1 VGVNMSYGNQN
12 SIKPYNFTST
22 VVSFGQEYLNGMESV
37 FTEYARLLATS
48 LSLEFRSTVHAKVLD
63 YEVCTFEEFV
73 NDKMRDKILVVY
85 KMKPFDG
92 NTFLT
97 IDAQC
102 GASIVEHLCG
112 GSEVADNDNVSTS
125 LGRKR
130 ISTIDEQL
138 LKKFFQKNLSQ
149 VVQSYMNIGSTNKIV
164 CDVGKIDINP
174 IIYQTVDPNDP
185 MLIYRMEVDM
195 LNKSYVFE
203 FNMPYDTFGV
213 KYEVLKKERSKLQE
227 RVNTPKERYN
237 VTKQILGSEVNL
249 SVIVG
254 RTQLLMKDLMEMKRG
269 DIVMLDQNASLPIVV
284 EIENEQ
290 KFLAQSG
297 VVDRKYA
304 AQIIAKIE
312 SED

>member
-1 VGVNMSYGNQN
+1 MAYNNPNAV
-12 SIKPYNFTST
+12 KPYNFTST

-48 LSLEFRSTVHAKVLD
+48 LSLEFRSTVHAKILD
-63 YEVCTFEEFV
+63 YEVCTYGEFV
-73 NDKMRDKILVVY
+73 NEKMRNKILVVY
-85 KMKPFDG
+85 RMKPFDG

-102 GASIVEHLCG
+102 GATIVEHLCG
-112 GSEVADNDNVSTS
+112 GSETVDNDSVSTS
-125 LGRKR
+125 IDRKR
-130 ISTIDEQL
+130 ISSIDEQL

-164 CDVGKIDINP
+164 CEVGKIDINP
-174 IIYQTVDPNDP
+174 IIYQNVDPNDP
-185 MLIYRMEVDM
+185 MLIYRLEVEM
-195 LNKSYVFE
+195 LNKTYVFE

-237 VTKQILGSEVNL
+237 VTKQILSSDVEL
-249 SVIVG
+249 SVIIG

-284 EIENEQ
+284 EIENEK

-304 AQIIAKIE
+304 AQIVAKVE
-312 SED
+312 RED

>member
-1 VGVNMSYGNQN
+1 MVYNNQTA
-12 SIKPYNFTST
+12 IKPYNFTST
-22 VVSFGQEYLNGMESV
+22 VVSFGQEFLNGFESV

-48 LSLEFRSTVHAKVLD
+48 LSLEFRSTVHARILD
-63 YEVCTFEEFV
+63 YEICTFEDFV
-73 NDKMRDKILVVY
+73 NDKMRDKVLVIY
-85 KMKPFDG
+85 RMKPFDG

-102 GASIVEHLCG
+102 GASIVEYLCG
-112 GSEVADNDNVSTS
+112 GSDEVDNETVSTS
-125 LGRKR
+125 KERKR
-130 ISTIDEQL
+130 ISSIDEQL

-164 CDVGKIDINP
+164 SEVGKIDINP

-185 MLIYRMEVDM
+185 MLIYRLEVDM
-195 LNKSYVFE
+195 LGKSYIFS

-237 VTKQILGSEVNL
+237 VTKQILNSDVEV

-254 RTQLLMKDLMEMKRG
+254 RTKLLMKDLMEMGRG
-269 DIVMLDQNASLPIVV
+269 DIIMLDQNASLPIVV
-284 EIENEQ
+284 EIENEK

-312 SED
+312 RED